1 MQQGQLAANDAKIYK
16 SCGRFCTE
24 SYPRYVE
31 PLVQQCM
38 EWCDSYA
45 LPLVVPLTTWL
56 PDPRP
61 ALVTTVAVSDDVVRL
76 CPTISSQHVFCADGS
91 EHVIS
96 MYHVPTSKHIRTFT
110 GDQCYRPGARF
121 SKRRKIFRKFVIRFS

>member
-1 MQQGQLAANDAKIYK
+1 MVVVVVVIVVVNTELLLVV
-16 SCGRFCTE
+16 RLCTV
-24 SYPRYVE
+24 SYPRYIE

-61 ALVTTVAVSDDVVRL
+61 ALVTTVTVGDSVERL
-76 CPTISSQHVFCADGS
+76 CPTTSSQHVFCAES
-91 EHVIS
+91 SQHSIN
-96 MYHVPTSKHIRTFT
+96 MYHVPSGKHIRTFAGEPLT
-110 GDQCYRPGARF
+110 LYDT
-121 SKRRKIFRKFVIRFS
+121 